1 MLLILTANFRYFITK
16 QSQFGSVSN
25 AGGAEPKIKRDTS
38 PASSDLCL
46 NPIGTSLVVKPSAE
60 NMEPHCLLKVT
71 VQWSSQ

>member
-1 MLLILTANFRYFITK
+1 MILTANFLYFKLYFT
-16 QSQFGSVSN
+16 SN

-46 NPIGTSLVVKPSAE
+46 NPIGTSLVVQPSAE